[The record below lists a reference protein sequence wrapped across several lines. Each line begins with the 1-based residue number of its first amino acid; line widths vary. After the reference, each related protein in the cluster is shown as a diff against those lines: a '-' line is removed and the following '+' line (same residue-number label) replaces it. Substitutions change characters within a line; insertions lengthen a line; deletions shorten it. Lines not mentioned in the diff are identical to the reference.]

1 MRLLSATVLA
11 LAVAASG
18 TAHAQWPAAQGGY
31 DRPDVR
37 YGEQYDSRYRGP
49 EDSGMQYDV
58 ARVVRVDPVI
68 DDGYGGYGNDPYG
81 RDRYGNGATGGYP
94 TDRRMGD
101 ARQCVTRQ
109 DSYASDGYGGYGD
122 DRGYQDPYGQGGYGN
137 DGYRGEPV
145 DRYGRPATGGGAGG
159 TIATVV
165 GGVMG
170 AVLGSQ
176 VGGGSGRYA
185 TSAIGTMVGG
195 LAGREIYEASQRN
208 RYPQQ
213 GTVTVCDPLP
223 PSGGGR
229 YAGGVN
235 AYDVTYEYAGRRYT
249 TRTAY
254 HPGDTIRVRVD
265 VRPE

>member
-1 MRLLSATVLA
+1 MRIVPATILA
-11 LAVAASG
+11 LALAASG
-18 TAHAQWPAAQGGY
+18 TASAQWPSGSGAY
-31 DRPDVR
+31 DPPDAR
-37 YGEQYDSRYRGP
+37 YGDQYESRYRGQ
-49 EDSGMQYDV
+49 DAGGVQYDV

-68 DDGYGGYGNDPYG
+68 DDGDGGYGS
-81 RDRYGNGATGGYP
+81 DRYGNGVTGGDP

-122 DRGYQDPYGQGGYGN
+122 DRGYQDPYRQGGYGN
-137 DGYRGEPV
+137 DGYRNGQV
-145 DRYGRPATGGGAGG
+145 DGYGRQVSTGGAGG

-165 GGVMG
+165 GGVVG

-223 PSGGGR
+223 SSAGGR
-229 YAGGVN
+229 YASGVN